1 MIDILLHKLSSYD
14 LVKIVLKYL
23 PSHANSMKLLTQFTS
38 YFLDCYNNHEQVFVR
53 IVDLRSKLNAM
64 DIHLVDVMQDNHNQN
79 MNEVEDIIEEYQLV
93 RKKIHNEI
101 TKLEKI
107 ESIKFKKTILFGKYF
122 KYINLEN
129 AQYQSLKYVTL

>member
-1 MIDILLHKLSSYD
+1 
-14 LVKIVLKYL
+14 
-23 PSHANSMKLLTQFTS
+23 
-38 YFLDCYNNHEQVFVR
+38 
-53 IVDLRSKLNAM
+53 
-64 DIHLVDVMQDNHNQN
+64 MQDNHNQN